1 MPRGIRIH
9 PSRLR
14 RLKALKRLRLR
25 RRHIRTALMATTPT
39 AALLGFGGMA
49 IPKVAV
55 PVAVAATALP
65 EVARAAELPDKA
77 EELPDA
83 PPLAHDENLVEASY
97 YGDQFAGR
105 PTASGEIFDP
115 SLLTAAHKTL
125 PLGTL
130 VQVTEAASG
139 KSVIVRINDRGPFHG
154 DRAIDLSE
162 AAAEQIGMLASGT
175 GKVALKVLNSA

>member
-1 MPRGIRIH
+1 
-9 PSRLR
+9 
-14 RLKALKRLRLR
+14 
-25 RRHIRTALMATTPT
+25 MATTPT

-55 PVAVAATALP
+55 PVAVAATAVP
-65 EVARAAELPDKA
+65 AAAQAMEISA
-77 EELPDA
+77 EPVSEAADL
-83 PPLAHDENLVEASY
+83 PPLAHDSDTVEASY
-97 YGDQFAGR
+97 YGEEFAGR

-130 VQVTEAASG
+130 VTVTEASSG

-162 AAAEQIGMLASGT
+162 AAAERIGLLAAGT
-175 GKVALKVLNSA
+175 GKVTLRLVVNV

>member
-1 MPRGIRIH
+1 
-9 PSRLR
+9 
-14 RLKALKRLRLR
+14 
-25 RRHIRTALMATTPT
+25 MATTPT

-55 PVAVAATALP
+55 PVAVAATAVP
-65 EVARAAELPDKA
+65 ATAQAVKRIVEPKAELAD
-77 EELPDA
+77 E
-83 PPLAHDENLVEASY
+83 PPLAHDAETVEASY
-97 YGDQFAGR
+97 YGDDFAGR

-130 VQVTEAASG
+130 VKVTEALSG

-162 AAAEQIGMLASGT
+162 AAAKQLGIVAAGT
-175 GKVALKVLNSA
+175 GKVAIALMSKVQA

>member
-1 MPRGIRIH
+1 
-9 PSRLR
+9 
-14 RLKALKRLRLR
+14 
-25 RRHIRTALMATTPT
+25 MATTPT

-55 PVAVAATALP
+55 PVAVAATAVP
-65 EVARAAELPDKA
+65 AAARAMEVTAEPVSEAADL
-77 EELPDA
+77 
-83 PPLAHDENLVEASY
+83 PPLAHDSDTVEASY
-97 YGDQFAGR
+97 YGEEFAGR

-130 VQVTEAASG
+130 VTVTEASSG

-162 AAAEQIGMLASGT
+162 AAAERIGLLAAGT
-175 GKVALKVLNSA
+175 GKVTLRLVVNV

>member
-1 MPRGIRIH
+1 
-9 PSRLR
+9 
-14 RLKALKRLRLR
+14 LKALKRLRVK
-25 RRHIRTALMATTPT
+25 RRHLRTALMATTPT

-55 PVAVAATALP
+55 PVAVAATAVP
-65 EVARAAELPDKA
+65 AAARAMEVTAEPVSEAADL
-77 EELPDA
+77 
-83 PPLAHDENLVEASY
+83 PPLAHDSDTVEASY
-97 YGDQFAGR
+97 YGEEFAGR

-130 VQVTEAASG
+130 VTVTEASSG

-162 AAAEQIGMLASGT
+162 AAAERIGLLAAGT
-175 GKVALKVLNSA
+175 GKVTLRLVVNV

>member
-1 MPRGIRIH
+1 
-9 PSRLR
+9 
-14 RLKALKRLRLR
+14 
-25 RRHIRTALMATTPT
+25 MATTPT

-55 PVAVAATALP
+55 PVAVAATAVP
-65 EVARAAELPDKA
+65 AAAQAVERIAKPQAELPD
-77 EELPDA
+77 D
-83 PPLAHDENLVEASY
+83 PPLAHDTETVEASY
-97 YGDQFAGR
+97 YGNDFAGR

-130 VQVTEAASG
+130 VKVTEALSG

-162 AAAEQIGMLASGT
+162 AAAKQLGIVAAGT
-175 GKVALKVLNSA
+175 GKVAIALMSQVQA